1 MKLEDTLSRMDAN
14 GAIIKESTEISVVNK
29 GDALKSFMYDVRL
42 NQLLPQ
48 RTLLKL
54 RNSRRKLLILRITLS
69 KNGNPQIF
77 V

>member
-29 GDALKSFMYDVRL
+29 GDALKSIMYDVRL

-54 RNSRRKLLILRITLS
+54 RISRRKLMITLS
-69 KNGNPQIF
+69 KNGNPKIF
-77 V
+77 F